1 MSDIAVIILI
11 VIIVLGTWIWAI
23 IELIRTYRSYSIE
36 ENIGMV
42 GNGRSGAWYVEI
54 EENLETEKQTL
65 LIDHPFD
72 QIEIPLD
79 NTIQDIN
86 DLISALQQL
95 KQDLERI

>member
-11 VIIVLGTWIWAI
+11 GLIVLGIWAI

-79 NTIQDIN
+79 NTIQDIS